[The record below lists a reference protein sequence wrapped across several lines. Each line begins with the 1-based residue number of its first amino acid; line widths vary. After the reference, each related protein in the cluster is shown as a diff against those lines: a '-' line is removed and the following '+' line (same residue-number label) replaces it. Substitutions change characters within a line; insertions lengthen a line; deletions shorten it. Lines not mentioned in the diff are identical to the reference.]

1 MVTDVGTNDTEIGT
15 YIHYHTP
22 RKDLSKVCGCIAYDD
37 TNETDDQHQSHDTSS
52 AKALANKASKYDT

>member
-22 RKDLSKVCGCIAYDD
+22 GKDLSKVGGCIAYDD
-37 TNETDDQHQSHDTSS
+37 TN
-52 AKALANKASKYDT
+52 